1 VNRRV
6 AFCIAAMTAS
16 QIAVYIARPITSYRL
31 LGLGAGAREIGFVT
45 AAFALLPLFLAI
57 PLGRSADRRRA
68 PLVTVGCAIQ
78 VLACVLLAWAQTPLT
93 LGAASAVLGLGHL
106 GVALGVQEVIARESG
121 DQHHDRDFGLLTAG
135 VSLGQLIGPLIGG
148 FVLDQGD
155 SLLTA
160 TRHAMLIAAV
170 VVVPATL
177 FAALGERGRG
187 QEARDPV
194 SRRGSVRTIV
204 QTRGVPAGIFA
215 SIAVLSAADIFTAY
229 LPVIGEQR
237 GIGPGAVGVLLA
249 LRAGASM
256 ATRIGIGRIVA
267 RVGRERLIILSAL
280 GAAVSLGA
288 ISFVHSVVPLA
299 VLCLITGVGLGFG
312 QPLSMTLIVQLVPEY
327 ARATALAVR
336 LTGNRVGQVAAPAA
350 AGLVAGS
357 AGARSVFWVL
367 SALLGCSALA
377 VRRAPQAA
385 FRAPAHD
392 AEAVVDNEL

>member
-31 LGLGAGAREIGFVT
+31 LGLGAGVREVGFVT

-78 VLACVLLAWAQTPLT
+78 VVACVLLAWAQTPLT

-121 DQHHDRDFGLLTAG
+121 DRHHDRDFGLLTAG

-155 SLLTA
+155 SLLIA

-187 QEARDPV
+187 TGADRV
-194 SRRGSVRTIV
+194 SRRGSVRTILH
-204 QTRGVPAGIFA
+204 TRGVPAGIFA

-229 LPVIGEQR
+229 MPVIGEQR
-237 GIGPGAVGVLLA
+237 GIAPGAVGVLLA

-288 ISFVHSVVPLA
+288 ISFVHGVVPLA

-350 AGLVAGS
+350 AGVVAGS

-367 SALLGCSALA
+367 SALLGCSALT
-377 VRRAPQAA
+377 VRRAPRAA
-385 FRAPAHD
+385 FRTPAVD
-392 AEAVVDNEL
+392 AETIVDS

>member
-1 VNRRV
+1 MNRRV

-16 QIAVYIARPITSYRL
+16 QVAVYIARPITSYRL
-31 LGLGAGAREIGFVT
+31 LGLGSGAREVGLVT

-68 PLVTVGCAIQ
+68 PLVTIGCAIQ
-78 VLACVLLAWAQTPLT
+78 VVACALLAWAQTPLA

-106 GVALGVQEVIARESG
+106 GVALGVQEVIARES
-121 DQHHDRDFGLLTAG
+121 DDRHHDRDFGLLTAG
-135 VSLGQLIGPLIGG
+135 VSLGQMIGPLVGG
-148 FVLDQGD
+148 FVLDRGD

-160 TRHAMLIAAV
+160 TRHAMLVAAV
-170 VVVPATL
+170 VVVPATAL
-177 FAALGERGRG
+177 AAFGERGRRKDAG
-187 QEARDPV
+187 DAV
-194 SRRGSVRTIV
+194 SRRGSVRTILH
-204 QTRGVPAGIFA
+204 TRGVPAGIFA

-229 LPVIGEQR
+229 MPVIGEQR
-237 GIGPGAVGVLLA
+237 GIAPGAIGVLLA

-256 ATRIGIGRIVA
+256 ATRIGIGKIVA

-280 GAAVSLGA
+280 AAAASLGA
-288 ISFVHSVVPLA
+288 IAFVHGVLPLA
-299 VLCLITGVGLGFG
+299 VLCLITGMGLGFG

-350 AGLVAGS
+350 AGVVAGS

-385 FRAPAHD
+385 FRAPAE
-392 AEAVVDNEL
+392 AEAVVDT

>member
-31 LGLGAGAREIGFVT
+31 LGLGAGAREVGFVT

-78 VLACVLLAWAQTPLT
+78 VVACVLLAWAQTPLT

-121 DQHHDRDFGLLTAG
+121 DRNHDRDFGLLTAG
-135 VSLGQLIGPLIGG
+135 VSLGQLIGPLVGG
-148 FVLDQGD
+148 LVLDQGD

-187 QEARDPV
+187 KGARDAA
-194 SRRGSVRTIV
+194 SRRGSVRTILH
-204 QTRGVPAGIFA
+204 TRGVPAGIFA

-229 LPVIGEQR
+229 MPVIGEQR

-288 ISFVHSVVPLA
+288 ISFVHGVVPLA

-350 AGLVAGS
+350 AGVVAGS

-385 FRAPAHD
+385 SRAP
-392 AEAVVDNEL
+392 EPQAVVDS

>member
-16 QIAVYIARPITSYRL
+16 QVAVYIARPITSYRL
-31 LGLGAGAREIGFVT
+31 LGLGAGAREVGFVT

-78 VLACVLLAWAQTPLT
+78 VVACVLLAWAQTPLT

-121 DQHHDRDFGLLTAG
+121 DRHHDRDFGLLTAG

-177 FAALGERGRG
+177 LAALGERGRG
-187 QEARDPV
+187 TEAGDTV
-194 SRRGSVRTIV
+194 SRRGSVRTIL

-229 LPVIGEQR
+229 MPVIGEQR
-237 GIGPGAVGVLLA
+237 GIAPGAVGVLLA

-256 ATRIGIGRIVA
+256 GTRIGIGRIVA

-288 ISFVHSVVPLA
+288 ISFVHGVLPLA

-350 AGLVAGS
+350 AGVVAGS

-392 AEAVVDNEL
+392 AEVETYT

>member
-78 VLACVLLAWAQTPLT
+78 VVACVLLAWAQTPLT

-177 FAALGERGRG
+177 FAALGEHGREK
-187 QEARDPV
+187 EASDPV

-392 AEAVVDNEL
+392 AEAVVDN

>member
-31 LGLGAGAREIGFVT
+31 LGLGAGAREVGLVT

-78 VLACVLLAWAQTPLT
+78 VVACVLLAWAQAPLT

-121 DQHHDRDFGLLTAG
+121 DRHHDRDFGLLTAG
-135 VSLGQLIGPLIGG
+135 VSLGQMIGPLIGG
-148 FVLDQGD
+148 LVLDQGN

-160 TRHAMLIAAV
+160 TRHAMVVAAV
-170 VVVPATL
+170 VVLPATAL
-177 FAALGERGRG
+177 AALGERGRRS
-187 QEARDPV
+187 EAVEAV
-194 SRRGSVRTIV
+194 SRRGSVRTILH
-204 QTRGVPAGIFA
+204 TRGVPAGIFA
-215 SIAVLSAADIFTAY
+215 SVAVLSAADIFTAY
-229 LPVIGEQR
+229 MPVIGEQR
-237 GIGPGAVGVLLA
+237 GIAPGVVGVLLA
-249 LRAGASM
+249 IRAGSSM

-267 RVGRERLIILSAL
+267 RFGREHLIISSAL
-280 GAAVSLGA
+280 AAAVSLGA
-288 ISFVHSVVPLA
+288 IAFVHGVVPLA
-299 VLCLITGVGLGFG
+299 VLCVITGVGLGFG

-327 ARATALAVR
+327 ARGTALAVR
-336 LTGNRVGQVAAPAA
+336 LAGNRVGQVAAPAA
-350 AGLVAGS
+350 AGMVAGS

-377 VRRAPQAA
+377 VRRAPRGP
-385 FRAPAHD
+385 RAPAYE
-392 AEAVVDNEL
+392 AEALVDS

>member
-1 VNRRV
+1 MNRRV

-31 LGLGAGAREIGFVT
+31 LGLGAGASEVGFVT

-78 VLACVLLAWAQTPLT
+78 VLACVLLAWAHTPLT

-121 DQHHDRDFGLLTAG
+121 DDHHDRDFGLLTAG
-135 VSLGQLIGPLIGG
+135 VSLGQMIGPLIGG
-148 FVLDQGD
+148 FVLDRGD

-160 TRHAMLIAAV
+160 TRHAMLIAAI
-170 VVVPATL
+170 VVVPATV

-187 QEARDPV
+187 MGVEDVV
-194 SRRGSVRTIV
+194 SRRGSVRAILH
-204 QTRGVPAGIFA
+204 TRGVPAGIFA

-229 LPVIGEQR
+229 MPVIGEQR
-237 GIGPGAVGVLLA
+237 GIAPGVVGALLA

-256 ATRIGIGRIVA
+256 ASRVGIGRIVA
-267 RVGRERLIILSAL
+267 RVGRERLIIVSAL
-280 GAAVSLGA
+280 AAAVSLGA
-288 ISFVHSVVPLA
+288 ISFVHGVVPLA
-299 VLCLITGVGLGFG
+299 VLCLVTGVGLGFG

-350 AGLVAGS
+350 AGVVAGG
-357 AGARSVFWVL
+357 AGARAVFWVL
-367 SALLGCSALA
+367 SGLLGCSALA
-377 VRRAPQAA
+377 IRRAPQAA
-385 FRAPAHD
+385 FRGSTD
-392 AEAVVDNEL
+392 AETAVDS

>member
-16 QIAVYIARPITSYRL
+16 QVAVYIARPITSYRL
-31 LGLGAGAREIGFVT
+31 LGLGAGAREVGFVT

-78 VLACVLLAWAQTPLT
+78 VAACVLLAWAQTPLT

-121 DQHHDRDFGLLTAG
+121 DRHHDRDFGLLTAG

-148 FVLDQGD
+148 FVLDRGD
-155 SLLTA
+155 SLLAA

-177 FAALGERGRG
+177 LAALGERGRG
-187 QEARDPV
+187 TGADRL
-194 SRRGSVRTIV
+194 SRRGSVRTILH
-204 QTRGVPAGIFA
+204 TRGVPAGIFA

-229 LPVIGEQR
+229 MPVIGEQR
-237 GIGPGAVGVLLA
+237 GIAPGAVGVLLA

-288 ISFVHSVVPLA
+288 ISFVHGVLPLA

-350 AGLVAGS
+350 AGIVAGS

-385 FRAPAHD
+385 FRATVHD
-392 AEAVVDNEL
+392 VEVDT

>member
-1 VNRRV
+1 
-6 AFCIAAMTAS
+6 
-16 QIAVYIARPITSYRL
+16 
-31 LGLGAGAREIGFVT
+31 
-45 AAFALLPLFLAI
+45 
-57 PLGRSADRRRA
+57 
-68 PLVTVGCAIQ
+68 
-78 VLACVLLAWAQTPLT
+78 
-93 LGAASAVLGLGHL
+93 
-106 GVALGVQEVIARESG
+106 
-121 DQHHDRDFGLLTAG
+121 
-135 VSLGQLIGPLIGG
+135 
-148 FVLDQGD
+148 
-155 SLLTA
+155 
-160 TRHAMLIAAV
+160 MLIAAV

-177 FAALGERGRG
+177 LAALGERGRG
-187 QEARDPV
+187 AGAGDTV
-194 SRRGSVRTIV
+194 SRRGSVRTIL

-229 LPVIGEQR
+229 MPVIGEQR
-237 GIGPGAVGVLLA
+237 GIAPGAVGVLLA

-288 ISFVHSVVPLA
+288 ISFVHGVLELA
-299 VLCLITGVGLGFG
+299 VLCLVTGVGLGFG

-350 AGLVAGS
+350 AGIVAGS

-367 SALLGCSALA
+367 SALLGSSALA

-385 FRAPAHD
+385 FRATAHD
-392 AEAVVDNEL
+392 AELDT

>member
-1 VNRRV
+1 
-6 AFCIAAMTAS
+6 
-16 QIAVYIARPITSYRL
+16 
-31 LGLGAGAREIGFVT
+31 
-45 AAFALLPLFLAI
+45 
-57 PLGRSADRRRA
+57 
-68 PLVTVGCAIQ
+68 
-78 VLACVLLAWAQTPLT
+78 
-93 LGAASAVLGLGHL
+93 
-106 GVALGVQEVIARESG
+106 
-121 DQHHDRDFGLLTAG
+121 
-135 VSLGQLIGPLIGG
+135 
-148 FVLDQGD
+148 
-155 SLLTA
+155 
-160 TRHAMLIAAV
+160 MLIAAV

-177 FAALGERGRG
+177 LAALGERGRG
-187 QEARDPV
+187 TGADRL
-194 SRRGSVRTIV
+194 SRRGSVRTILH
-204 QTRGVPAGIFA
+204 TRGVPAGIFA

-229 LPVIGEQR
+229 MPVIGEQR
-237 GIGPGAVGVLLA
+237 GIAPGAVGVLLA

-256 ATRIGIGRIVA
+256 TTRIGIGRIVA

-288 ISFVHSVVPLA
+288 ISFVHGVLPLA
-299 VLCLITGVGLGFG
+299 LLCLITGVGLGFG

-350 AGLVAGS
+350 AGVVAGS

-392 AEAVVDNEL
+392 AETAVES

>member
-16 QIAVYIARPITSYRL
+16 QVAVYIARPITSYRL
-31 LGLGAGAREIGFVT
+31 LGLGAGAREVGFVT

-78 VLACVLLAWAQTPLT
+78 VVACMLLAWAQTPLT

-121 DQHHDRDFGLLTAG
+121 DRHHDRDFGLLTAG

-177 FAALGERGRG
+177 LAALGERGRG
-187 QEARDPV
+187 AGAGDTV
-194 SRRGSVRTIV
+194 SRRGSVRTIL

-229 LPVIGEQR
+229 MPVIGEQR
-237 GIGPGAVGVLLA
+237 GIAPGAVGVLLA

-288 ISFVHSVVPLA
+288 ISFVHGVLELA
-299 VLCLITGVGLGFG
+299 MLCLVTGVGLGFG

-350 AGLVAGS
+350 AGIVAGS
-357 AGARSVFWVL
+357 AGARSVFLVL
-367 SALLGCSALA
+367 SALLGSSALA

-385 FRAPAHD
+385 FRATAHD
-392 AEAVVDNEL
+392 AELDA

>member
-16 QIAVYIARPITSYRL
+16 QVAVYIARPITSYRL
-31 LGLGAGAREIGFVT
+31 LGLGAGAREVGFVT

-78 VLACVLLAWAQTPLT
+78 VVACLLLAWAQTPLT

-121 DQHHDRDFGLLTAG
+121 DRHHDRDFGLLTAG
-135 VSLGQLIGPLIGG
+135 VSLGQLIGPLVGG
-148 FVLDQGD
+148 FVLDEGD

-177 FAALGERGRG
+177 LAALGERGRG
-187 QEARDPV
+187 TGAARL
-194 SRRGSVRTIV
+194 SRRGSVRTILH
-204 QTRGVPAGIFA
+204 TRGVPAGIFA

-229 LPVIGEQR
+229 MPVIGEQR
-237 GIGPGAVGVLLA
+237 GIAPGAVGVLLA

-288 ISFVHSVVPLA
+288 ISFVHGVLPLA
-299 VLCLITGVGLGFG
+299 LLCLITGVGLGFG

-350 AGLVAGS
+350 AGVVAGS

-377 VRRAPQAA
+377 VHRAPQAA
-385 FRAPAHD
+385 FRTPAHD
-392 AEAVVDNEL
+392 AETAVES

>member
-1 VNRRV
+1 MNRRV

-16 QIAVYIARPITSYRL
+16 QIAIYIARPITSYRL
-31 LGLGAGAREIGFVT
+31 LGLGAGVREVGLVT
-45 AAFALLPLFLAI
+45 GAFALLPLFLAI

-68 PLVTVGCAIQ
+68 PLVTLGCAIE

-121 DQHHDRDFGLLTAG
+121 NSHHDRDFGLLTAG
-135 VSLGQLIGPLIGG
+135 VSLGQMVGPLVGG
-148 FVLDQGD
+148 LVLGSGS

-160 TRHAMLIAAV
+160 TRQAMLIAAV
-170 VVVPATL
+170 VVIPATV
-177 FAALGERGRG
+177 FAFLGERGRRKDAG
-187 QEARDPV
+187 DPV
-194 SRRGSVRTIV
+194 SRRGSVRTILH
-204 QTRGVPAGIFA
+204 TRGVPAGIFA

-229 LPVIGEQR
+229 MPVIGEQR
-237 GIGPGAVGVLLA
+237 GIAPGIVGVLLA
-249 LRAGASM
+249 LRAASSM

-267 RVGRERLIILSAL
+267 RVGRERLIILSAS
-280 GAAVSLGA
+280 AAALSLGA
-288 ISFVHSVVPLA
+288 IAFVHGVVPLA

-327 ARATALAVR
+327 ARGTALAVR
-336 LTGNRVGQVAAPAA
+336 LAGNRVGQVAAPAA
-350 AGLVAGS
+350 AGVVAGS

-377 VRRAPQAA
+377 VRGAPRSPLRAPE
-385 FRAPAHD
+385 D
-392 AEAVVDNEL
+392 AEAAVEA

>member
-1 VNRRV
+1 
-6 AFCIAAMTAS
+6 MTAS

-31 LGLGAGAREIGFVT
+31 LGLGAGAREVGLVT

-78 VLACVLLAWAQTPLT
+78 VVACVLLAWAQTPLT

-121 DQHHDRDFGLLTAG
+121 DEHHDRDFGLLTAG
-135 VSLGQLIGPLIGG
+135 VSLGQMIGPLIGG

-160 TRHAMLIAAV
+160 TRHAMLVAAV
-170 VVVPATL
+170 VVVPATVV
-177 FAALGERGRG
+177 AALGERGRG
-187 QEARDPV
+187 RDAADALP
-194 SRRGSVRTIV
+194 RRGSVRTILH
-204 QTRGVPAGIFA
+204 TRGVPAGIFA

-229 LPVIGEQR
+229 MPVIGDQR
-237 GIGPGAVGVLLA
+237 GIAPGAVGVLLA
-249 LRAGASM
+249 LRAGSSM

-267 RVGRERLIILSAL
+267 RFGRERLIILSAS
-280 GAAVSLGA
+280 AAALSLGA
-288 ISFVHSVVPLA
+288 IAFVHGVLPLA
-299 VLCLITGVGLGFG
+299 VLCVITGVGLGFG

-327 ARATALAVR
+327 ARGTALAVR
-336 LTGNRVGQVAAPAA
+336 LAGNRVGQVAAPAT
-350 AGLVAGS
+350 AGVIAGS

-367 SALLGCSALA
+367 SVLLGCSALT
-377 VRRAPQAA
+377 VRRAPRAA
-385 FRAPAHD
+385 FRALAPDD
-392 AEAVVDNEL
+392 AETVAEG